1 MKSRLYGKLEMLDG
15 LFSSIKNSRHADA
28 SEIKMKGTLWSV
40 RAGFPGFLDFLESP

>member
-28 SEIKMKGTLWSV
+28 SEIKMKGTDIKIKT
-40 RAGFPGFLDFLESP
+40 FLDSKD